1 MTEST
6 FPLDELCR
14 RAIDLI
20 RAGGAAPARIRV
32 QAGEQ
37 SIEID
42 WRPAAAAE
50 APPAGPVHELAAP
63 VAAPAPAPNSNGTVQ
78 VRAPMV
84 GTFYRAPAPGEP
96 PFVEIG
102 DEVEPGQ
109 QLAILEARKLMNPL
123 EAEHAGR
130 IVEILAENG
139 SFVEY
144 DQPLFV
150 LAAAAGS

>member
-1 MTEST
+1 MTEAAVS
-6 FPLDELCR
+6 LDELCR
-14 RAIDLI
+14 QAIDLI
-20 RAGGAAPARIRV
+20 GAGGTAPARIRV

-42 WRPAAAAE
+42 WRPAASDKP
-50 APPAGPVHELAAP
+50 APADPVHEVVVP
-63 VAAPAPAPNSNGTVQ
+63 VAAATAVPNGSGTFQ

-84 GTFYRAPAPGEP
+84 GTFYRAGAPGEP
-96 PFVEIG
+96 PFVEVG

-109 QLAILEARKLMNPL
+109 QLAILEAMKLMNPL
-123 EAEHAGR
+123 EAEHPGR
-130 IVEILAENG
+130 VVEVLAENG

-150 LAAAAGS
+150 MAAVAGP